1 VCSAPLVD
9 GAQVCEDGEDPAV
22 VVGAFGEIE
31 LEENVVYITGGAPV
45 PERLIR
51 RHMQRGV
58 TLAGYCDRADA
69 TGDAFRKGS
78 YDPIV
83 EACLPLAGK

>member
-1 VCSAPLVD
+1 VD
-9 GAQVCEDGEDPAV
+9 GTQVGEDGEDPAV

-51 RHMQRGV
+51 RHMQRGDV
-58 TLAGYCDRADA
+58 GRL
-69 TGDAFRKGS
+69 
-78 YDPIV
+78 
-83 EACLPLAGK
+83 L

>member
-1 VCSAPLVD
+1 VSGP
-9 GAQVCEDGEDPAV
+9 
-22 VVGAFGEIE
+22 
-31 LEENVVYITGGAPV
+31 NV
-45 PERLIR
+45 
-51 RHMQRGV
+51 M
-58 TLAGYCDRADA
+58 AGYWDRADA